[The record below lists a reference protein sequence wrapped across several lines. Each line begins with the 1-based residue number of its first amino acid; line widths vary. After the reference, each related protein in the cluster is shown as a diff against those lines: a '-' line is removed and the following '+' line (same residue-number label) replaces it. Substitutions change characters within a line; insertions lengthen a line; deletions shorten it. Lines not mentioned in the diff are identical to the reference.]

1 MSNAQRESAM
11 KKTFAILILTFAVV
25 APVAGCGSTRASHY
39 YQLGALKENPRPEIG
54 EPPFPVTILVT
65 PFRTSHLYRE
75 DRIVFGSGSEQMGLY
90 QYERWTEPPSEM
102 LHEILVRRL
111 RASGRYKEIYSLRSS
126 SRGEFV
132 LRGHLYDMK
141 EMVTG
146 AGLVGRVTFEAELT
160 DAKTRN
166 TLWTHS
172 YTHDE
177 PVGSKD
183 VAALVGALN
192 RNVQA
197 GVTDL
202 TASLEQ
208 YFTAHPPAPAAA
220 STSGEN

>member
-1 MSNAQRESAM
+1 M
-11 KKTFAILILTFAVV
+11 KNRLTTLVSTFAV
-25 APVAGCGSTRASHY
+25 AALLSGCGATRASHY
-39 YQLGALKENPRPEIG
+39 YQLGALKENPRPEVA
-54 EPPFPVTILVT
+54 EPQFPITILVA
-65 PFRTSHLYRE
+65 PFQTSHLYRE
-75 DRIVFGSGSEQMGLY
+75 DRIVFGSAAEEMGLY

-102 LHEILVRRL
+102 LHDILVRRL

-126 SRGEFV
+126 SRGQFI

-141 EMVTG
+141 EMVTSS
-146 AGLVGRVTFEAELT
+146 GLVGRVTFEAELA
-160 DAKTRN
+160 DSKTRS

-183 VAALVGALN
+183 VAAIVAALN

-197 GVTDL
+197 GIADVT
-202 TASLEQ
+202 TSLEQ
-208 YFTAHPPAPAAA
+208 YFAAHPPGPAA